1 MDDANVPAVQPLEND
16 GRHVFKISPVTKHL
30 IGLKSQLSP
39 GVVLPDHLPYGIV
52 GVGIHV
58 TAHAGKAVGVGLV
71 AVGKVMNLR
80 L

>member
-1 MDDANVPAVQPLEND
+1 M
-16 GRHVFKISPVTKHL
+16 TKHL